1 MGIKE
6 QIKGNPEKFA
16 WLFRIYNRFLGHN
29 KIRIK
34 GKSKIMFPAA
44 MLNHVKITVEGNQNV
59 IEIGRL
65 TRMTDSSI
73 YIKGNNN
80 RIIIDER
87 NGFEGSGLWI
97 EDDGNE
103 ILIGVHNRFFRNTHL
118 AALEGTKI
126 SVGSDGLFAPDVQF
140 RTSDSHSI
148 LNMEGRRIN
157 PAKDISVGNHVWMG
171 AGVTVLKGGVIP
183 DESVIGMNSLVNR
196 KLDETNC
203 VYAGSPVKK
212 VKTGIKWNSERI
224 INKSE

>member
-6 QIKGNPEKFA
+6 QIKENPERFA
-16 WLFRIYNRFLGHN
+16 WLFRIYNRILGHN
-29 KIRIK
+29 TIHIK
-34 GKSKIMFPAA
+34 GQSKVRFPAV
-44 MLNHVKITVEGNQNV
+44 MLKHVKITIEGNGNV

-73 YIKGNNN
+73 YIKGNHN
-80 RIIIDER
+80 RIVIDER
-87 NGFEGSGLWI
+87 NGFEGSSLWM

-103 ILIGVHNRFFRNTHL
+103 ILIGEHNRFFRNTHL

-126 SVGSDGLFAPDVQF
+126 TIGGEGLFAPDVQL

-148 LNMEGRRIN
+148 LDMEGRRVN
-157 PAKDISVGNHVWMG
+157 FAEDISVGEHVWMG
-171 AGVTVLKGGVIP
+171 AGAVALKGSVIP
-183 DESVIGMNSLVNR
+183 DESVIGIHSLVNR

-212 VKTGIKWNSERI
+212 VKTGIQWKSERI
-224 INKSE
+224 IRPET